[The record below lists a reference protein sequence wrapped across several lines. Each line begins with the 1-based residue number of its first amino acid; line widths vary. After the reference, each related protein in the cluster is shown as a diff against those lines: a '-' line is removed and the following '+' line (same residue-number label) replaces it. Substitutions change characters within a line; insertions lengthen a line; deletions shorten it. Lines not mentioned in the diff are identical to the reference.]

1 MTTIHAAL
9 GAAVHRLTRRREE
22 RLLPVE
28 NPRLDAQLLLC
39 HILGKERSYLY
50 MYPEYELDPA
60 QEAGWHALLSRR
72 EQGEPVAYLLGS
84 KAFYGLDFCV
94 DRRVLIPRPET
105 ELLVEAA
112 LSICR
117 QRLAQER
124 VPLVADIGTGSGVI
138 PISLAVHE
146 PALPLLY
153 ASDLSS
159 AALEVARVNCRRHGV
174 GERIQ
179 LLQGHLLTPLPQ
191 AVDLLL
197 ANLPYIGTAEQES
210 LLPDIVDY
218 EPSLA
223 LFSGPAGLD
232 LLQQLLQE
240 ASSQRC
246 LRPGA
251 ILLLEIGYRQRA
263 PLTRLAQQ
271 VWPQARIRCLRDY
284 AGWDRILQ
292 IETGPDD
299 RPSARADLVQD

>member
-1 MTTIHAAL
+1 MTTIHSAL
-9 GAAVHRLTRRREE
+9 QAAVHRLTRRREE
-22 RLLPVE
+22 KRLPVE

-50 MYPEYELDPA
+50 MYPEHELDPV
-60 QEAGWHALLSRR
+60 QETNWLALVHRR
-72 EQGEPVAYLLGS
+72 EQGEPVAYLLGC

-94 DRRVLIPRPET
+94 DGRVLIPRPET
-105 ELLVEAA
+105 ELLVETA

-117 QRLAQER
+117 QRLAQEH

-138 PISLAVHE
+138 PISLAVQE

-153 ASDLSS
+153 ASDLSP
-159 AALEVARVNCRRHGV
+159 AALEVASVNCRRHGV
-174 GERIQ
+174 HDRVQ

-197 ANLPYIGTAEQES
+197 ANLPYIGTSEQAS
-210 LLPDIVDY
+210 MLPDIVDY

-223 LFSGPAGLD
+223 LFSGPDGLD

-240 ASSQRC
+240 ARSQER

-251 ILLLEIGYRQRA
+251 TLLLEIGYRQRA

-271 VWPQARIRCLRDY
+271 IWPQARIRCLSDY

-292 IETGPDD
+292 IETEPDV
-299 RPSARADLVQD
+299 RL